1 MVMDSRRFDRNA
13 DQLSQILKHFR
24 QIQGK
29 VQFGGREIMIENAIV
44 MIEAI
49 LDINDDLGDLAGK
62 GLI

>member
-29 VQFGGREIMIENAIV
+29 VHFGGREIMIENAIV